1 MIIMLYW
8 TLFIYIAVYY
18 SGMFSPYMEK
28 YNGKK
33 ERNVLARIERQSTVL
48 PPAKSLASRSA
59 FKELSK
65 LAMEWN
71 SVPGEWRTEI
81 IEHDSPPLSEE
92 EQNALDDIL
101 SSCDDVYF
109 NPRKRKQYIMDS
121 SALRKYQILGFED
134 YVSYCGYLSVNGLNN
149 LVKDFD
155 AVYGDKESE

>member
-1 MIIMLYW
+1 M
-8 TLFIYIAVYY
+8 
-18 SGMFSPYMEK
+18 
-28 YNGKK
+28 GKK
-33 ERNVLARIERQSTVL
+33 ERNVLARIERQSNIL
-48 PPAKSLASRSA
+48 PPAKSLISRSS

-71 SVPGEWRTEI
+71 SVPGEWHTEI

-121 SALRKYQILGFED
+121 SDLRKYQVMGFED

-149 LVKDFD
+149 LVRDFD

>member
-1 MIIMLYW
+1 M
-8 TLFIYIAVYY
+8 
-18 SGMFSPYMEK
+18 
-28 YNGKK
+28 GKK

-101 SSCDDVYF
+101 SSCDDFYF

>member
-1 MIIMLYW
+1 M
-8 TLFIYIAVYY
+8 
-18 SGMFSPYMEK
+18 SR
-28 YNGKK
+28 K

-71 SVPGEWRTEI
+71 SVPGEWRSEI

-134 YVSYCGYLSVNGLNN
+134 YVSFCGYLSVNGLNN